1 MSNDRIPARLD
12 ALGSTQDQPTSP
24 AECDIDEAVRLG
36 FLALHNAVDPALLE
50 NLGMQLDVRYKQTH
64 NPNDL
69 EAALQCYQ
77 LATRTT
83 AHANYA
89 ARLDRLV
96 ELLNFRFQ
104 CPSQKENTLAKYR

>member
-36 FLALHNAVDPALLE
+36 FLALQDAVDPALLE
-50 NLGMQLDVRYKQTH
+50 NLGMQLDVRYKQTQ

-89 ARLDRLV
+89 ACLDRLV